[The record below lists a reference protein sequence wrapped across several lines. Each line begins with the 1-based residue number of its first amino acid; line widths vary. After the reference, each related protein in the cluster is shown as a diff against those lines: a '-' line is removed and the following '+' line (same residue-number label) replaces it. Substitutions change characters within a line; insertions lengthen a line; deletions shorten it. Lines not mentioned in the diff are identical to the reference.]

1 MKYFEVPIQTYEEM
15 LSQYFQTDIINV
27 YYVENVFNLLYVK
40 QDNLA
45 I

>member
-15 LSQYFQTDIINV
+15 LSQYFETDIINV